1 MTPEIKLTCAE
12 CEEHLA
18 DFLDATL
25 SGETRGAELDAAV
38 EVHLAGCAEC
48 AELARDAGAAMA
60 LVERAAVVELPPTL
74 VPRILAE
81 ITTGPSR
88 VLVQPALAERI
99 LGRWIRPVLQP
110 RFALS
115 LAMAAL
121 SIAMI
126 PRLWRSTAPDPGRI
140 LMVAEN
146 RVHRT
151 FDRAVMGYESL
162 ALVDDVQSQIDEW
175 NAYKS
180 GESPDDESTE
190 ELHNSNAQPDAGGG
204 ADQR

>member
-18 DFLDATL
+18 DFLDCKRGDGTL
-25 SGETRGAELDAAV
+25 GAELNAAV

-60 LVERAAVVELPPTL
+60 LMERAAVVELPATL
-74 VPRILAE
+74 VPQILAE

-88 VLVQPALAERI
+88 VLVQPSLAERI
-99 LGRWIRPVLQP
+99 FGHWIRPILQP

-126 PRLWRSTAPDPGRI
+126 PRFWKATAPDPGRI

-146 RVHRT
+146 RVYRT

-162 ALVDDVQSQIDEW
+162 ALVNDVQSRIDEW
-175 NAYKS
+175 RNADGQDTGSDAAPGS
-180 GESPDDESTE
+180 GVP
-190 ELHNSNAQPDAGGG
+190 
-204 ADQR
+204 QR

>member
-18 DFLDATL
+18 DLLDGTL
-25 SGETRGAELDAAV
+25 GEELNAAI
-38 EVHLAGCAEC
+38 EAHLASCAAC
-48 AELARDAGAAMA
+48 GELARDAGAAMA
-60 LVERAAVVELPPTL
+60 LVERAAVVELPATL

-88 VLVQPALAERI
+88 VLVQPSLAERI
-99 LGRWIRPVLQP
+99 FGRWIRPVLQP

-126 PRLWRSTAPDPGRI
+126 PRFWKSTAPDPARI

-146 RVHRT
+146 RVYRT
-151 FDRAVMGYESL
+151 FDRAVKGYESL
-162 ALVDDVQSQIDEW
+162 ALVNDVQSRIDEW
-175 NAYKS
+175 NTYKS
-180 GESPDDESTE
+180 GESPDDDNTE
-190 ELHNSNAQPDAGGG
+190 ELHNSNAQPHAGAGV
-204 ADQR
+204 DQR